1 MRSDTVARMEPGR
14 LELEGVSRSFL
25 VYPKPTRTLKELV
38 VSRGRVPA
46 REVKA
51 IQDVSFSVSPGDA
64 VGLVGRNGSGKS
76 TLLRVISGILRPTA
90 GKVAVEGRIASL
102 LELGA
107 GFQPEFTG
115 RENVYLNGSILGLKQ
130 STIREHMDE
139 IVAFAELEQFIDLP
153 VRTYSSGM
161 QMRLGFAI
169 SAHLEADVLLLDE
182 VFAVGDEAFQ
192 RKCFGKIFEFK
203 QRGGTILFVSHD
215 ASSVERLCER
225 AILLRE
231 GEVAFDGPTREAITQ
246 YHAQL
251 ADEHDPAERGAGL
264 TEWGSREARIA
275 AARLVGPDGADR
287 LQFLA
292 GEAFALVVTV
302 EADEGIAAPVLTY
315 ELRDVSNLVL
325 ATGDAKLGEHGWNG
339 SGTLSLRYDVPRPP
353 LGDGRF
359 HVRLG
364 LTDASGEH
372 LYHQLDRA
380 LEFMVYPGGDERGLV
395 RLDGRWQKETA

>member
-90 GKVAVEGRIASL
+90 GKVAVGGRIASL

-339 SGTLSLRYDVPRPP
+339 SGTLSLRYDVARPP

>member
-1 MRSDTVARMEPGR
+1 MEPGR
-14 LELEGVSRSFL
+14 LELEHVSRSFL
-25 VYPKPTRTLKELV
+25 VYPKPTRTLKEFV
-38 VSRGRVPA
+38 VSRGKVAA

-51 IQDVSFSVSPGDA
+51 IEDVSFSVSPGDA

-76 TLLRVISGILRPTA
+76 TLLRVISGILRPTS
-90 GKVAVEGRIASL
+90 GKVAVGGRIASL

-339 SGTLSLRYDVPRPP
+339 SGTLSLRYDVARPP

>member
-1 MRSDTVARMEPGR
+1 MEPGR
-14 LELEGVSRSFL
+14 LELENVSRSFL
-25 VYPKPTRTLKELV
+25 VYPRPTRTLKELILA
-38 VSRGRVPA
+38 RGRIAA

-51 IQDVSFSVSPGDA
+51 LQDVSFTVAPGEA
-64 VGLVGRNGSGKS
+64 VGLVGRNGSGKT
-76 TLLRVISGILRPTA
+76 TLLRIISGILRPSA
-90 GKVAVEGRIASL
+90 GRAAVGGRVASL

-115 RENVYLNGSILGLKQ
+115 RENVFLNGSILGLKQ
-130 STIREHMDE
+130 ATIREHLDE

-161 QMRLGFAI
+161 QMRLGFAVA
-169 SAHLEADVLLLDE
+169 AHLESDVLLLDE

-225 AILLRE
+225 AVLLRQ

-264 TEWGSREARIA
+264 SEWGSREAQITA
-275 AARLVGPDGADR
+275 SRLVGPDGAER

-292 GEAFALVVTV
+292 GEPFSLLVTV
-302 EADEGIAAPVLTY
+302 ESNVDLAAPHLTY

-325 ATGDAKLGEHGWNG
+325 ATGEANLAQHGWNG
-339 SGTLSLRYDVPRPP
+339 QRRLALRYDVPRPP

-395 RLDGRWQKETA
+395 RLDGSWTKETT

>member
-1 MRSDTVARMEPGR
+1 MEPGR
-14 LELEGVSRSFL
+14 LELERVSRSFL

-38 VSRGRVPA
+38 VARGRIAA

-51 IQDVSFSVSPGDA
+51 LEEVSFTVDPGEA

-90 GKVAVEGRIASL
+90 GKVGVGGRVASL

-115 RENVYLNGSILGLKQ
+115 RENVFLNGSILGLKQ
-130 STIREHMDE
+130 ASIREHMDE

-169 SAHLEADVLLLDE
+169 AAHLEADVLLLDE

-225 AILLRE
+225 AVLLRQ

-251 ADEHDPAERGAGL
+251 ADEHDPAERTAGL
-264 TEWGSREARIA
+264 TEWGSREASISE
-275 AARLVGPDGADR
+275 ARLVGSDGADR

-292 GEAFALVVTV
+292 GEPFSLLV
-302 EADEGIAAPVLTY
+302 DIAADVEVAPPRLGW
-315 ELRDVSNLVL
+315 ELRDDAGILV
-325 ATGDAKLGEHGWNG
+325 AAGAASTGDLGWRD
-339 SGTLSLRYDVPRPP
+339 GTRTL
-353 LGDGRF
+353 
-359 HVRLG
+359 
-364 LTDASGEH
+364 
-372 LYHQLDRA
+372 
-380 LEFMVYPGGDERGLV
+380 
-395 RLDGRWQKETA
+395 

>member
-1 MRSDTVARMEPGR
+1 MEPGR
-14 LELEGVSRSFL
+14 LELENVSRSFL

-38 VSRGRVPA
+38 LSRGRLAA
-46 REVKA
+46 REVQA
-51 IQDVSFSVSPGDA
+51 LRDVSFAAAPGEA
-64 VGLVGRNGSGKS
+64 VGLVGRNGSGKT
-76 TLLRVISGILRPTA
+76 TLLRIISGILRPTGGRA
-90 GKVAVEGRIASL
+90 AVGGRVASL

-115 RENVYLNGSILGLKQ
+115 RENVFLNGSILGLKQ
-130 STIREHMDE
+130 ATIREHLDE
-139 IVAFAELEQFIDLP
+139 IVAFAELEKFIDLP

-169 SAHLEADVLLLDE
+169 AAHLQADVLLLDE

-225 AILLRE
+225 AILLRQ

-264 TEWGSREARIA
+264 SEWGSREARISGV
-275 AARLVGPDGADR
+275 RLVGPDGSER
-287 LQFLA
+287 VQFLA
-292 GEAFALVVTV
+292 GEPFSLLLTV
-302 EADEGIAAPVLTY
+302 EADTDLAAPHLTY

-325 ATGDAKLGEHGWNG
+325 ATGDADLAQHGWNG
-339 SGTLSLRYDVPRPP
+339 ERRLDLRYDVPRPP

-359 HVRLG
+359 HVRLS

-395 RLDGRWQKETA
+395 RLDGSWTKETT

>member
-1 MRSDTVARMEPGR
+1 
-14 LELEGVSRSFL
+14 
-25 VYPKPTRTLKELV
+25 
-38 VSRGRVPA
+38 
-46 REVKA
+46 
-51 IQDVSFSVSPGDA
+51 
-64 VGLVGRNGSGKS
+64 
-76 TLLRVISGILRPTA
+76 
-90 GKVAVEGRIASL
+90 
-102 LELGA
+102 
-107 GFQPEFTG
+107 
-115 RENVYLNGSILGLKQ
+115 
-130 STIREHMDE
+130 MDE

-225 AILLRE
+225 AILLRQ

-275 AARLVGPDGADR
+275 EARLVGPDGADR

-315 ELRDVSNLVL
+315 ELRDASNLVL
-325 ATGDAKLGEHGWNG
+325 ATGDARLGEHGWNG
-339 SGTLSLRYDVPRPP
+339 SGALSLRYDVPRPP

-395 RLDGRWQKETA
+395 RLDGSWQKETA